1 MAIRNPQS
9 AIKRGSMERLLQ
21 DLRYSV
27 RMLLKNPVF
36 TSIAVLTLALGIGA
50 NTAIGTVVNAALLRG
65 LPYEE
70 PDRLVQLW
78 ELTPQKDFPRREAS
92 HPDYLDWS
100 NNQSIELT
108 AYTGGGSLSLMGRD
122 MPERIPSAGVKANFF
137 DVLGVKALHGRT
149 FLAQED
155 VASGERVVVL
165 SYGVWQR
172 LFNGDVGIIN
182 QSINLNGDPYTVVGI
197 LPRNFQFARR
207 GDVELW
213 TPMRP
218 GPNQLSR
225 RFMHWVN
232 VIGRLKPG
240 VSFEQA
246 QAEMKAIGQRI
257 EEQHHDSHAN
267 TTITLIP
274 LQEQIVGSVKPV
286 LFVLLGAVAFVLL
299 IACANVANLLL
310 ARSTARQREIA
321 IRVALGASRGRL
333 VRQFLTESLL
343 LALIGGAL
351 GVVLA
356 HWGVAALVAG
366 IPDFQLNSM
375 PYLRD
380 LKIDSSI
387 VLFTFGLSLVTGIIF
402 GLIPALQASN
412 PQLHATIK
420 EGGQSSVGIGRR
432 RLRSTIVVAEIA
444 LALVLLVGAG
454 LMMKSLTNLL
464 KVTPGFQTENLLTF
478 NVSLLPAK
486 YQDDHKI
493 ANINTQMIEHIESL
507 PGVQGAGVVD
517 SQLLMGGNT
526 TFVYIEGKPKP
537 APGEETEVNIR
548 DISANYFQTLGVPLL
563 QGRYFRDSDK
573 NPNLIIIN
581 KTLADLLLPGEN
593 AVGKRIIYPSVT
605 PQPVEIIGV
614 VADEKV
620 TPLDVKQTGVVYEPF
635 QEFPSMFSVFVVRT
649 TTDPKLLSNAIREEI
664 RQLDSEASIFGVRTI
679 EEVIDNS
686 PSTFLRRYPAF
697 LTGIF
702 ATVALILASIGI
714 YGVISYSVT
723 QQTRDIGIRMALG
736 AQSVDVLKMVIGQG
750 MKLAV
755 AGVTLGLIAAFA
767 LTRLIESLLFGVSAT
782 DITTFIGISL
792 LLTTVTLLAC
802 YIPARRATK
811 VDPMIALRYE

>member
-1 MAIRNPQS
+1 
-9 AIKRGSMERLLQ
+9 MESLFQ
-21 DLRYSV
+21 DLRYSI

-50 NTAIGTVVNAALLRG
+50 NTAIGTIVNAALLRG
-65 LPYEE
+65 LPYQE
-70 PDRLVQLW
+70 PERLLQLW
-78 ELTPQKDFPRREAS
+78 ELTPQKDFPQREAS
-92 HPDYLDWS
+92 HPDFLDWS

-108 AYTGGGSLSLMGRD
+108 AFTGGGSLSLMGRD
-122 MPERIPSAGVKANFF
+122 LPERIAAAGVKTNFF
-137 DVLGVKALHGRT
+137 DVLGVKPLHGRT
-149 FLAQED
+149 FREGED
-155 VASGERVVVL
+155 VANSERVVIL

-172 LFNGDVGIIN
+172 LFSGDAGIVN
-182 QSINLNGDPYTVVGI
+182 QSINLSGNPYTVVGI
-197 LPRNFQFARR
+197 LPQTFQFARR
-207 GDVELW
+207 GDAEIW
-213 TPMRP
+213 ITMRP
-218 GPNQLSR
+218 GQNQLTR

-240 VSFEQA
+240 VSLEQA
-246 QAEMKAIGQRI
+246 QAEMKTIGQRI
-257 EEQHHDSHAN
+257 EEQHNESHAN
-267 TTITLIP
+267 TTIKLIP

-321 IRVALGASRGRL
+321 IRVAIGASRSRL
-333 VRQFLTESLL
+333 IRQFLTESLL

-387 VLFTFGLSLVTGIIF
+387 VLFTFGLSLVTGVIF

-420 EGGQSSVGIGRR
+420 EGGQSSVGAGRR
-432 RLRSTIVVAEIA
+432 RLRNAIVVAEIA

-454 LMMKSLTNLL
+454 LMMKSLTNML
-464 KVTPGFQTENLLTF
+464 KISPGFQTENLLTF
-478 NVSLLPAK
+478 NVSLLAAK
-486 YQDDHKI
+486 YQNDGQIVNMD
-493 ANINTQMIEHIESL
+493 AQMIERIESL
-507 PGVQGAGVVD
+507 PGVQGAGLVG
-517 SQLLMGGNT
+517 SLPLMGGNT
-526 TFVYIEGKPKP
+526 TRFYVEGKPQP
-537 APGEETEVNIR
+537 APGEETEANLRSV
-548 DISANYFQTLGVPLL
+548 SANYFQTLGVPLL
-563 QGRYFRDSDK
+563 QGRYFNDNDN
-573 NPNLIIIN
+573 NPNLVIIN
-581 KTLADLLLPGEN
+581 KTLADQVLPGEE
-593 AVGKRIIYPSVT
+593 AVGKRIIYPGIT

-614 VADEKV
+614 IADEKV
-620 TPLDVKQTGVVYEPF
+620 NALDAKQTGVVYEPF
-635 QEFPSMFSVFVVRT
+635 RQFPSTFSVFVVRT
-649 TTDPKLLSNAIREEI
+649 TTDPKRLSNSIREEI
-664 RQLDSEASIFGVRTI
+664 RQLDSEASIFGVRTM
-679 EEVIDNS
+679 EEVIDS
-686 PSTFLRRYPAF
+686 APSTFMRRYPAF

-736 AQSVDVLKMVIGQG
+736 AQTVDVLKMVVGQG
-750 MKLAV
+750 MKLAL

-782 DITTFIGISL
+782 DITTFAAISL
-792 LLTTVTLLAC
+792 LLTAIALLAC

>member
-1 MAIRNPQS
+1 
-9 AIKRGSMERLLQ
+9 MESLFQ
-21 DLRYSV
+21 DLRYSI

-50 NTAIGTVVNAALLRG
+50 NTAIGTIVNAALLRG
-65 LPYEE
+65 LPYQE
-70 PDRLVQLW
+70 PERLLQLW
-78 ELTPQKDFPRREAS
+78 ELTPQKDFPQREAS
-92 HPDYLDWS
+92 HPDFLDWS

-108 AYTGGGSLSLMGRD
+108 AFTGGGSLSLMGRD
-122 MPERIPSAGVKANFF
+122 LPERIAAAGVKTNFF
-137 DVLGVKALHGRT
+137 DVLGVKPLHGRT
-149 FLAQED
+149 FREGED
-155 VASGERVVVL
+155 VANSERVVIL

-172 LFNGDVGIIN
+172 LFSGDAGIVN
-182 QSINLNGDPYTVVGI
+182 QSINLSGNPYTVVGI
-197 LPRNFQFARR
+197 LPQTFQFARR
-207 GDVELW
+207 GDAEIW
-213 TPMRP
+213 ITMRP
-218 GPNQLSR
+218 GQNQLTR

-240 VSFEQA
+240 VSLEQA
-246 QAEMKAIGQRI
+246 QAEMKTIGQRI
-257 EEQHHDSHAN
+257 EEQHNESHAN
-267 TTITLIP
+267 TTIKLIP

-321 IRVALGASRGRL
+321 IRVAIGASRSRL
-333 VRQFLTESLL
+333 IRQFLTESLL

-387 VLFTFGLSLVTGIIF
+387 VLFTFGLSLVTGVIF

-420 EGGQSSVGIGRR
+420 EGGQSSVGAGRR
-432 RLRSTIVVAEIA
+432 RLRNAIVVAEIA

-454 LMMKSLTNLL
+454 LMMKSLTNML
-464 KVTPGFQTENLLTF
+464 KISPGFQTENLLTF
-478 NVSLLPAK
+478 NVSLLAAK
-486 YQDDHKI
+486 YQNDSQIVNMD
-493 ANINTQMIEHIESL
+493 AQMIERIESL
-507 PGVQGAGVVD
+507 PGVQGAGLVG
-517 SQLLMGGNT
+517 SLPLMGGNT
-526 TFVYIEGKPKP
+526 TRFYVEGKPQP
-537 APGEETEVNIR
+537 APGEETEANLRSV
-548 DISANYFQTLGVPLL
+548 SANYFQTLGVPLL
-563 QGRYFRDSDK
+563 QGRYFNDNDN
-573 NPNLIIIN
+573 NPNLVIIN
-581 KTLADLLLPGEN
+581 KTLADQVLPGEE
-593 AVGKRIIYPSVT
+593 AVGKRIIYPGIT

-614 VADEKV
+614 IADEKV
-620 TPLDVKQTGVVYEPF
+620 NALDAKQTGVVYEPF
-635 QEFPSMFSVFVVRT
+635 RQFPSTFSVFVVRT
-649 TTDPKLLSNAIREEI
+649 TTDPKRLSNSIREEI
-664 RQLDSEASIFGVRTI
+664 RQLDSEASIFGVRTM
-679 EEVIDNS
+679 EEVIDS
-686 PSTFLRRYPAF
+686 APSTFMRRYPAF

-736 AQSVDVLKMVIGQG
+736 AQTVDVLKMVVGQG
-750 MKLAV
+750 MKLAL

-782 DITTFIGISL
+782 DITTFAAISL
-792 LLTTVTLLAC
+792 LLTAIALLAC